1 MKRIL
6 IIDGQGGG
14 MGAQLAKLLL
24 PKLPAD
30 CELLAVGTNVLAT
43 SAMLKAGAV
52 RGATGENAV
61 VYNAAR
67 ADVILGP
74 IGILMANG
82 IMGEVSPNMSVAIS
96 GSEAAKVLIPASG
109 CGIFVAGTQDCRLDE
124 YLQNAVALTLRA
136 LDVCRRWQ
144 QPPPRS
150 CRPHSWPQKTALRC
164 WLLTGAAA
172 AESLHWHSFWRGSWA
187 AG

>member
-1 MKRIL
+1 MPPPITPISHLPSPALRRIIRAERFCRCGGITYGQKVHEMKRVL
-6 IIDGQGGG
+6 LIDGQGGG

-24 PKLPAD
+24 PRLPAD

-43 SAMLKAGAV
+43 SAMLKAGAA

-61 VYNAAR
+61 IYNAAR

-82 IMGEVSPNMSVAIS
+82 ILGEVSPKMSVAVS
-96 GSEAAKVLIPASG
+96 GSEAVKVLIPASG
-109 CGIFVAGTQDCRLDE
+109 CGIFVAGTQDCRLDD

-136 LDVCRRWQ
+136 LD
-144 QPPPRS
+144 
-150 CRPHSWPQKTALRC
+150 A
-164 WLLTGAAA
+164 
-172 AESLHWHSFWRGSWA
+172 
-187 AG
+187 

>member
-82 IMGEVSPNMSVAIS
+82 IMGEVSPKMSVAIS

-109 CGIFVAGTQDCRLDE
+109 CGIFVVGTQDCRLDE

-136 LDVCRRWQ
+136 LD
-144 QPPPRS
+144 
-150 CRPHSWPQKTALRC
+150 A
-164 WLLTGAAA
+164 
-172 AESLHWHSFWRGSWA
+172 
-187 AG
+187 

>member
-74 IGILMANG
+74 IGI
-82 IMGEVSPNMSVAIS
+82 MGEVSPNMSVAIS

-136 LDVCRRWQ
+136 LD
-144 QPPPRS
+144 
-150 CRPHSWPQKTALRC
+150 A
-164 WLLTGAAA
+164 
-172 AESLHWHSFWRGSWA
+172 
-187 AG
+187 

>member
-1 MKRIL
+1 
-6 IIDGQGGG
+6 

-67 ADVILGP
+67 ADIILGP

-82 IMGEVSPNMSVAIS
+82 IMGEVSPKMSVAIS

-109 CGIFVAGTQDCRLDE
+109 CGRPWRAAGSGSWWSGDRTWSIPS
-124 YLQNAVALTLRA
+124 VSS
-136 LDVCRRWQ
+136 
-144 QPPPRS
+144 PRS
-150 CRPHSWPQKTALRC
+150 SWP
-164 WLLTGAAA
+164 G
-172 AESLHWHSFWRGSWA
+172 GSPRS
-187 AG
+187 

>member
-1 MKRIL
+1 
-6 IIDGQGGG
+6 
-14 MGAQLAKLLL
+14 MGRAAAWAHSLPLL
-24 PKLPAD
+24 PAACGLRA
-30 CELLAVGTNVLAT
+30 AGSGTNVLAT

-82 IMGEVSPNMSVAIS
+82 IMGEVSPKMSVAIS
-96 GSEAAKVLIPASG
+96 GSEAAGFDPGVRLRNL
-109 CGIFVAGTQDCRLDE
+109 CGGHARMPLAT
-124 YLQNAVALTLRA
+124 
-136 LDVCRRWQ
+136 
-144 QPPPRS
+144 
-150 CRPHSWPQKTALRC
+150 
-164 WLLTGAAA
+164 AAA
-172 AESLHWHSFWRGSWA
+172 PILQAALLAAEHGPALLAIDGRCGSGKSTLAEFLAGSLA

>member
-1 MKRIL
+1 
-6 IIDGQGGG
+6 

-96 GSEAAKVLIPASG
+96 GSEAAKVLIPAS
-109 CGIFVAGTQDCRLDE
+109 
-124 YLQNAVALTLRA
+124 LRQSTKSA
-136 LDVCRRWQ
+136 TSLSQRKSSSSSSST
-144 QPPPRS
+144 P
-150 CRPHSWPQKTALRC
+150 TA
-164 WLLTGAAA
+164 
-172 AESLHWHSFWRGSWA
+172 
-187 AG
+187 